1 MSAFVGRVA
10 VAAALLAAALPS
22 ASDFHLLA
30 AAHRDAH
37 EVTAAGP
44 VEARVAEACAH
55 APVRHVEAG
64 TTTAAAPQCALC
76 ARRSPT
82 QPLAVFT
89 LRVGSLLPFGTPPAL
104 AALPARSLVATHPTP
119 RGPPR
124 A

>member
-1 MSAFVGRVA
+1 VTTWVGRAA

-22 ASDFHLLA
+22 ATDFHVLGT
-30 AAHRDAH
+30 AHRDAH

-55 APVRHVEAG
+55 APARHVEAG

-76 ARRSPT
+76 ARRSPS
-82 QPLAVFT
+82 QPHTVLA
-89 LRVGSLLPFGTPPAL
+89 LRIGSLLPFAAPRAL
-104 AALPARSLVATHPTP
+104 APLPVRSLVATHPTP